1 MFNFL
6 KSGNFNYRTE
16 KMKYLIAGLG
26 NIGSEYEN
34 TRHNIGFDILDELAK
49 EFKEKF
55 ETERLASFCKFRHK
69 SRTFVLIKPTTY
81 MNLSG
86 RAVKYWMDTEKIA
99 IDKVLIVTDDLALDL
114 GTLRM
119 RPKGSHGTHN
129 GLENIIQVLGQNN
142 FARLR
147 FGIGNQFSRGRQ
159 VDFVLG
165 KWKPSEQPFI
175 DEKIPQ
181 ALEMIKSF
189 GTIGVQRTMNLYN
202 KK

>member
-1 MFNFL
+1 
-6 KSGNFNYRTE
+6 
-16 KMKYLIAGLG
+16 MKYLIAGLG

-34 TRHNIGFDILDELAK
+34 TRHNIGFDVLDVLAK
-49 EFKEKF
+49 EFNVKF
-55 ETERLASFCKFRHK
+55 ETERLAGVCKFRHK

-86 RAVKYWMDTEKIA
+86 RAVKYWMDTEKIS
-99 IDKVLIVTDDLALDL
+99 IDKLLVVTDDLALDL
-114 GTLRM
+114 GALRM

-165 KWKPSEQPFI
+165 KWKASEMPII

-181 ALEMIKSF
+181 AIEMIKSF
-189 GTIGVQRTMNLYN
+189 GTIGVQRTMNLFNN
-202 KK
+202 K